1 MFAGGWELMSMEYVC
16 GMTAMLLKQV
26 FYRFII
32 KVYGNFFGKKR
43 EKDAVHLDVFCVS
56 SPKIG
61 IDV

>member
-1 MFAGGWELMSMEYVC
+1 MGMEYVF